1 MPSIHLHLQPEQDAR
16 TRELARQLELS
27 RSAYVRR
34 AVDEFNARVE
44 RQLLADRFRK
54 VSQQCREESLQV
66 CREFEALDDLPAV
79 T

>member
-1 MPSIHLHLQPEQDAR
+1 MPSIHLQLAPEQDAR
-16 TRELARQLELS
+16 TRQLARQLALT

-44 RQLLADRFRK
+44 RKLLADRFRRA
-54 VSQQCREESLQV
+54 SQKCRAESLLV
-66 CREFEALDDLPAV
+66 CREFEALDDIPSA